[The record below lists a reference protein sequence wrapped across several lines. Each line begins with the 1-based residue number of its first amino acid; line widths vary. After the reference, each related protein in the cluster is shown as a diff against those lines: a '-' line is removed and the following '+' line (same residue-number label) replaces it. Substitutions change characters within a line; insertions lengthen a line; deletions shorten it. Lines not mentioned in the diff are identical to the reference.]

1 MTNVIK
7 SYNITYYWNA
17 SSSVTVA
24 SNSPHVTLSS
34 LKSGSNYTITVVTVG
49 ARGYLSTP
57 VSGSVF
63 TIPGQA
69 VGVTVNNYQSVNS
82 LVVNWTAP
90 AGIVSNYNVTITGDV
105 NRTLQNN
112 STQVTFTNLLPGRNY
127 TVTVQT
133 ISGSCNS
140 LITTVTEATYPT
152 PPRNISFI
160 LIQTN
165 TTTLSWV
172 EPVNMTRVIK
182 SYNIAYYWNASSPIT
197 VTSNYQNV
205 TLLSLKSGSNYTITV
220 VTVGA
225 RGYLSTPVSGS
236 VFTKS

>member
-63 TIPGQA
+63 T
-69 VGVTVNNYQSVNS
+69 N
-82 LVVNWTAP
+82 
-90 AGIVSNYNVTITGDV
+90 
-105 NRTLQNN
+105 
-112 STQVTFTNLLPGRNY
+112 
-127 TVTVQT
+127 
-133 ISGSCNS
+133 
-140 LITTVTEATYPT
+140 PT